1 MRSYVWDEKAGQMG
15 DEKPVKM
22 LDHGPDGLRYG
33 IFTTLPAWR
42 YNI

>member
-22 LDHGPDGLRYG
+22 LDHGPDAARY
-33 IFTTLPAWR
+33 FCKTVLPDWR
-42 YNI
+42 ISI